1 VRLSYQQGLAIGVL
15 GDVKRM
21 DAYSAGVGAFP
32 LILAAAGERVRVV
45 AVGHGRG
52 FDRKLSDL
60 GLITG
65 CEVTVVSRDG
75 AGRVVVARDEMRLAL
90 GTGIAHRV
98 LVVRVGDNGR

>member
-1 VRLSYQQGLAIGVL
+1 
-15 GDVKRM
+15 M

-45 AVGHGRG
+45 AVGGGRG
-52 FDRKLSDL
+52 IDRKLSDL
-60 GLITG
+60 GLTTG

-75 AGRVVVARDEMRLAL
+75 TGPMVVARDDMRLAL

-98 LVVRVGDNGR
+98 LVARVEDDGR